1 MGLVESEAF
10 VLNGFRYGESS
21 KIITLYSKEFG
32 KFNAIVKGVRNVKAR
47 HSGVYENMNLINVF
61 LNKKDNRSLQ
71 VISKADIVNSFNGI
85 KSELDKLA
93 IGYNM
98 LEILNK
104 TSEEYDTS
112 HNAFVLL
119 RSAFGYLDK
128 TKTNFG
134 FVLLYY
140 MYKLSYIQGL
150 DFLSY
155 ISNGTFR
162 RDDKYKIS
170 VNQTEYLELFRDKEI
185 GELGDDIINRVEV
198 NYLLKILIDFYSINY
213 NKFNFLKTN
222 NFLNEILNMK

>member
-1 MGLVESEAF
+1 MALLESEAF

-47 HSGVYENMNLINVF
+47 HSGVYENMNLIKIF
-61 LNKKDNRSLQ
+61 LNKKENRSLQ
-71 VISKADIVNSFNGI
+71 VISKAEIISQHEGV
-85 KSELDKLA
+85 KSNLDKLA
-93 IGYNM
+93 IGFSM

-112 HNAFVLL
+112 YNAFALL
-119 RSAFGYLDK
+119 KDVFEFLENI
-128 TKTNFG
+128 KTNFE

-140 MYKLSYIQGL
+140 MYKLSLVQGF

-155 ISNGTFR
+155 IENGTFVK
-162 RDDKYKIS
+162 DSAYKIS
-170 VNQTEYLELFRDKEI
+170 IRQAECLEIFRDNEI
-185 GELGDDIINRVEV
+185 SGISPELIEGNNVK
-198 NYLLKILIDFYSINY
+198 YLCKVLFSFYSMNY

-222 NFLNEILNMK
+222 NFLNEILNM

>member
-47 HSGVYENMNLINVF
+47 QSGVYENMNLINVF
-61 LNKKDNRSLQ
+61 LNKKDSRSLQ
-71 VISKADIVNSFNGI
+71 VISKADIINSFNGT

-119 RSAFGYLDK
+119 KSVFGYLDK
-128 TKTNFG
+128 AKTNFG

-185 GELGDDIINRVEV
+185 GELEDEIINRVEV

>member
-1 MGLVESEAF
+1 MGLIESEAF

-21 KIITLYSKEFG
+21 KIITLYSRNSG

-47 HSGVYENMNLINVF
+47 QSGVYENMNLINVF
-61 LNKKDNRSLQ
+61 LNKKDSRSLQ
-71 VISKADIVNSFNGI
+71 VISKAEIICSYKCV
-85 KSELDKLA
+85 KSDLGKLA
-93 IGYNM
+93 TGYNM

-119 RSAFGYLDK
+119 KDVFDYLERA
-128 TKTNFG
+128 KTNFG

-140 MYKLSYIQGL
+140 MYRLSVVQGL

-155 ISNGTFR
+155 VSNGTFAK
-162 RDDKYKIS
+162 DTGYKI
-170 VNQTEYLELFRDKEI
+170 NEEQTEYLRLFRDKEI
-185 GELGDDIINRVEV
+185 GEIENDYVRFEDTKHLNKMIIN
-198 NYLLKILIDFYSINY
+198 FYETNY

-222 NFLNEILNMK
+222 NFLNEILDM

>member
-1 MGLVESEAF
+1 MGLIESEAF

-21 KIITLYSKEFG
+21 KIITLYSSAYG

-61 LNKKDNRSLQ
+61 LNKKDSRTLQ
-71 VISKADIVNSFNGI
+71 VISKADLICSFKLV
-85 KSELDKLA
+85 KSDLDKLA

-104 TSEEYDTS
+104 TSEEYDSS

-119 RSAFGYLDK
+119 KNVFTFLEIS
-128 TKTNFG
+128 KTNFG

-140 MYKLSYIQGL
+140 MYKLSFVQGF

-155 ISNGTFR
+155 ISNGTFTK
-162 RDDKYKIS
+162 DKSYKVSDKQI
-170 VNQTEYLELFRDKEI
+170 EFLRLFRENDICDLSCESVDKS
-185 GELGDDIINRVEV
+185 DVQ
-198 NYLLKILIDFYSINY
+198 YLIKMLIDFYTINY

-222 NFLNEILNMK
+222 NFLNEILNM

>member
-21 KIITLYSKEFG
+21 KIITLYSKDFG
-32 KFNAIVKGVRNVKAR
+32 KFNAIVKGVRNVKAK

-61 LNKKDNRSLQ
+61 FNKKDSRTLQ
-71 VISKADIVNSFNGI
+71 VISKADIICSYNQV
-85 KSELDKLA
+85 KSDLDKLA

-104 TSEEYDTS
+104 TSEEYDSS

-119 RSAFGYLDK
+119 KNVFDFLELS
-128 TKTNFG
+128 KTNLG

-140 MYKLSYIQGL
+140 MYKLSFVQGF

-155 ISNGTFR
+155 ISNGTFTK
-162 RDDKYKIS
+162 DKTYKIS
-170 VNQTEYLELFRDKEI
+170 EKQIEYLGMFREYDIDK
-185 GELGDDIINRVEV
+185 L
-198 NYLLKILIDFYSINY
+198 NYEMIDKNDVQYLTNLLIDFYTIIY

-222 NFLNEILNMK
+222 NFLNEILNM

>member
-21 KIITLYSKEFG
+21 KIITLYCSAYG
-32 KFNAIVKGVRNVKAR
+32 KFNAIVKGVRNVKAK

-61 LNKKDNRSLQ
+61 LNKKDSRTLQ
-71 VISKADIVNSFNGI
+71 VISKADIICSYKQV
-85 KSELDKLA
+85 KADLDKLA

-119 RSAFGYLDK
+119 KNVFDFLEIS
-128 TKTNFG
+128 KTNYS

-140 MYKLSYIQGL
+140 MYKLSYVQGF

-155 ISNGTFR
+155 ISNGTFTK
-162 RDDKYKIS
+162 DKTYKVSEKQI
-170 VNQTEYLELFRDKEI
+170 EYLGIFRENDIDKLNCEMI
-185 GELGDDIINRVEV
+185 DKNDVK
-198 NYLLKILIDFYSINY
+198 YLTKMLIDFYTINY

-222 NFLNEILNMK
+222 NFLNEILNM

>member
-1 MGLVESEAF
+1 MSLIDSEAI

-21 KIITLYSKEFG
+21 KIITLYSKNFG
-32 KFNAIVKGVRNVKAR
+32 KFNAIVKGVRNVQAK

-61 LNKKDNRSLQ
+61 LNKKDSRSLQ
-71 VISKADIVNSFNGI
+71 VISKAEIINSYNGV
-85 KSELDKLA
+85 KSDLDKLA

-119 RSAFGYLDK
+119 KNVFDYLEK
-128 TKTNFG
+128 AKTNFG

-155 ISNGTFR
+155 VSNGTFAKDSR
-162 RDDKYKIS
+162 YKIG
-170 VNQTEYLELFRDKEI
+170 VKQIEYLEIFREKEI
-185 GELGDDIINRVEV
+185 DEIENDFINVDEV
-198 NYLLKILIDFYSINY
+198 KYLIKVLVDFYSINY

-222 NFLNEILNMK
+222 NFLNEILNM